1 MTDEQNEEPKI
12 IVDDDWKAQA
22 QAEKEKLSQDAEAG
36 KQGEGAAAGE
46 GAGRPRELPP
56 ADFAVL
62 VSSLV
67 SQIFFALGAVEDPQ
81 TKKRYLDLGLAKHHI
96 DMLAVLEEKTQGNLS
111 DEEKKLLDRAIYE
124 TRIQYVNMAQRA
136 APGPQG

>member
-1 MTDEQNEEPKI
+1 MANEPKEEPKL

-22 QAEKEKLSQDAEAG
+22 EAEKQKLAEDVDA
-36 KQGEGAAAGE
+36 QAAGE
-46 GAGRPRELPP
+46 GAGAGEEAGRPRELPP